1 MLGEKL
7 KEIRKSKKLNQAEI
21 GNLLGV
27 SNKTISKYENGE
39 RNISTAKLLQF
50 CKLFNI
56 TPNEILGVA
65 NKPQRKKKREVNRKD
80 LSYIPH
86 NVD

>member
-7 KEIRKSKKLNQAEI
+7 KEIRKSKKLNQSDI
-21 GNLLGV
+21 GNLLGL
-27 SNKTISKYENGE
+27 SNRTISTYETGQ
-39 RNISTAKLLQF
+39 RNISTANLLKF
-50 CKLFNI
+50 CKIFGT
-56 TPNEILGVA
+56 TPNELLAVA
-65 NKPQRKKKREVNRKD
+65 NKPQRKKKREVIRKD